1 MHRPVTTILTAM
13 ALALPLGATAGDN
26 AQRPDMDSPPTAQEL
41 RDKVRQWQRSFQT
54 LRESSA
60 KGAGIKLVPAGRPA
74 GKSSGDSSF
83 DLPDGCYYFSA
94 ESVAACQRMTP
105 TVDQLRRQG
114 FRIIKVDIAI
124 NAELADR
131 YAIKT
136 IPTLLIKRG
145 AEVVKLN
152 GVQDEA
158 ALRATLLKH
167 HLQHEVA
174 RLPKGK
180 DADPMVLIAYPVG
193 KLVLPTASGDGAPPK
208 PDFDPLVHLIV
219 AVVEP
224 EYWEESGGKGKLVP
238 IDKTLT
244 LVVQQTPRV
253 HAQIRIVLDELRKLK
268 DESRVIRV
276 EQTDKEREAGA
287 LP

>member
-1 MHRPVTTILTAM
+1 MSRRASRFRVLIAVM
-13 ALALPLGATAGDN
+13 LPLAAAAGDN
-26 AQRPDMDSPPTAQEL
+26 APQADPDAPPTAAEL
-41 RDKVRQWQRSFQT
+41 RARVRVLQSVFRT
-54 LRESSA
+54 LWEPSA
-60 KGAGIKLVPAGRPA
+60 HRAGGKLVAAG
-74 GKSSGDSSF
+74 SSGKPSDVRRF
-83 DLPDGCYYFSA
+83 DLPDGCYYFAA

>member
-105 TVDQLRRQG
+105 TIDRLRRQG
-114 FRIIKVDIAI
+114 IPIVKVDIGA
-124 NAELADR
+124 NADLSKHYR
-131 YAIKT
+131 IKT
-136 IPTLLIKRG
+136 VPVILIKRG
-145 AEVVKLN
+145 ADVVKLT
-152 GVQDEA
+152 GVQEETSLRS
-158 ALRATLLKH
+158 AL
-167 HLQHEVA
+167 LQHRLQDEVPRIA
-174 RLPKGK
+174 KGK
-180 DADPMVLIAYPVG
+180 DAETMVLLVYPVG
-193 KLVLPTASGDGAPPK
+193 DLVVWWEPVDGGLPK
-208 PDFDPLVHLIV
+208 PDFDPMLHLMV
-219 AVVEP
+219 SLVEP
-224 EYWEESGGKGKLVP
+224 ESWDESGGRGKIVP
-238 IDKTLT
+238 TEKTLS
-244 LVVQQTPRV
+244 LMVRQTPRA
-253 HAQIRIVLDELRKLK
+253 HARIQIALDELRKLQIETR
-268 DESRVIRV
+268 DEKR
-276 EQTDKEREAGA
+276 
-287 LP
+287 